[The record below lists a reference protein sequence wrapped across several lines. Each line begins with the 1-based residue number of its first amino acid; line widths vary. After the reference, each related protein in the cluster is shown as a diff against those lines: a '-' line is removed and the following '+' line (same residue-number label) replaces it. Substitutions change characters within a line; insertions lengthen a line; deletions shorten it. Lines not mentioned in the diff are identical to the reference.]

1 MPSSFAWRGNG
12 STGRGECGIRS
23 RRRRREGRY
32 FELFGVEKFIHDVV
46 EPLRA
51 EILAI
56 TLELEE
62 MYEEQIELTSK
73 FVFG

>member
-23 RRRRREGRY
+23 RGWRRREGRY

-46 EPLRA
+46 EPLWVTV
-51 EILAI
+51 
-56 TLELEE
+56 TLDTTSEFIG
-62 MYEEQIELTSK
+62 MYQE
-73 FVFG
+73 